1 MKSYA
6 QLNSLSVVENII
18 VASSLE
24 MAELVTSSYCVL
36 IPLGTDVKI
45 GYSYSN
51 QVFSAPEEETP
62 A

>member
-6 QLNSLSVVENII
+6 QLNNLSIVENIL
-18 VASSLE
+18 VAPTLE

-36 IPLGTDVKI
+36 IPLGTVVEI

-51 QVFSAPEEETP
+51 QVFSAPEE
-62 A
+62 